1 MNVCGTSVEP
11 YQTTKKPV
19 RRCKTVMI
27 MTVISCV
34 SLGTVG
40 KNTVWRTET
49 PDTISLYLQV
59 YRVGLVLPS
68 ADFQRGN
75 AKTPGSD
82 GLGTSKLRVTASPCC
97 MTEV

>member
-1 MNVCGTSVEP
+1 MEFSLMAPSVIDLYWLRNFLSVDMNVCGTSVEP

-59 YRVGLVLPS
+59 
-68 ADFQRGN
+68 
-75 AKTPGSD
+75 
-82 GLGTSKLRVTASPCC
+82 
-97 MTEV
+97 